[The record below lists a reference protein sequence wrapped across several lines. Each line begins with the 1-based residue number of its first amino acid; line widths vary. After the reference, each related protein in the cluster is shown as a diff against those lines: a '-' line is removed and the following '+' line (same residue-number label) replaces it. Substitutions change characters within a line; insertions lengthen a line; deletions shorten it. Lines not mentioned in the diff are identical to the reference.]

1 MKFDDIVSVDRRRE
15 EGGWV
20 TEGFRDF
27 PGLKLRVRG
36 DGCEAERKLRAAIW
50 DKASEEERK
59 AEDFAEQTAQR
70 LAAEVWLLDW
80 SIADRPCT
88 PENAAEAVK
97 MTSFLSAV
105 VYATRVVGG
114 IGRETLEADTKN

>member
-1 MKFDDIVSVDRRRE
+1 MKFDEIVSVDKRRE

-36 DGCEAERKLRAAIW
+36 DGCEAERKLRTAIW
-50 DKASEEERK
+50 DGASVKERE
-59 AEDFAEQTAQR
+59 ADDFAENTAQR
-70 LAAEVWLLDW
+70 LASEAWLLDW
-80 SIADRPCT
+80 NIEDRPCT

-105 VYATRVVGG
+105 IYATRVVGG
-114 IGRETLEADTKN
+114 LGRETLEADTKN